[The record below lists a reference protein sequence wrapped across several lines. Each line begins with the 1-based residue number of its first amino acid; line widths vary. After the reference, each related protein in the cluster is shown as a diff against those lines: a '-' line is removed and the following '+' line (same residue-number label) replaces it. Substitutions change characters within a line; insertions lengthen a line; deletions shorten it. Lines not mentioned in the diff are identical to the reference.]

1 MSSSYQELLQNKRRP
16 QRLSKDEMRRRC
28 ATGFILFLALSAL
41 AIGITALVLSIH
53 YRPDPLQ
60 VNNTS
65 LLNNTETNVLSVS
78 GDSNLTDA
86 YLSGDLKVANN
97 TMVDTI
103 QVMTRLTFPDCP
115 SSITVGASAEF
126 PTIQSVL
133 DRYAGRVACP
143 VKIIVPPGVYNE
155 NVALQGTTSSLRNA
169 PVGRGLAIEG
179 DTRFLA
185 GLAFMDGG
193 LHNRPANSSTLFPG
207 STGAAVSVS
216 LSSGNQFTITVS
228 GLDLSPHGYGA
239 GDKLFI
245 RDNSGASYTR
255 NITNLTSTTVDFDG
269 AALSNWA
276 AGSYIVFQPNVQILP
291 VDKNATLLVN
301 GGNLAIQG
309 VMMGSPVSNTP
320 AQVSVMD
327 GTLAMAQCFIEDRSN
342 AAMANLLVS
351 YNGHVTIRQFIEE
364 TGSSVSVLTAVGGFD
379 GLLEENNGAIETG
392 NLNQFDAQRAAVS
405 CRSGALEFETIQ
417 FSHSTVDNQL
427 AVVQQCALQVRNIKS
442 ISTGEGFAYIYVAG
456 PDASLELVLSSRG
469 IDFQGFENYVGI
481 YAESGAKLNANF
493 ADITMTNAVYP
504 VVALSGASVLL
515 DASSDFSTAPTPLQY
530 MADYAST
537 LTLLNDFSSEG
548 GNNMVYRHTANG
560 DMFKANA
567 FKQQEIDAGGNVE
580 LTLDPGLSG
589 PFAYTHHDAKTY
601 TVTDVSGDNI
611 ANHAITLQS
620 GAVFEGCDVPAGS
633 NRIAFDGTQ
642 FAQVTM
648 FVRSVDRVR
657 ILDSKCVVFSIA
669 ESGDP
674 PQLELEKKR
683 SGVHPYYTG
692 PMGAHYKNMTR
703 KQMYATFVN

>member
-405 CRSGALEFETIQ
+405 CRSGALQ

-442 ISTGEGFAYIYVAG
+442 ISTGEGAAYIYVAG
-456 PDASLELVLSSRG
+456 PDASLELVLSSHG

-567 FKQQEIDAGGNVE
+567 FKQQEIAGLGIVA

-589 PFAYTHHDAKTY
+589 PFGYTHHDAKTY
-601 TVTDVSGDNI
+601 TVTDGSGGP
-611 ANHAITLQS
+611 HSITLQA

-633 NRIAFDGTQ
+633 NQIMFDGDQ
-642 FAQVTM
+642 FAHVTM

-657 ILDSKCVVFSIA
+657 ILDSKCVTFNAV
-669 ESGDP
+669 
-674 PQLELEKKR
+674 LEVEKKKR